1 MNKLQTFISLI
12 LIVIFALQANIAGAE
27 SDAIR
32 RILINGIEVNFSGDY
47 DRAAEIFSTIDKEDP
62 NHPSQSFYQA
72 VVLFWKI
79 SVAEG
84 SPLIINSIRQHLNK
98 AIEQSEDILKADEND
113 PDALHYLGLAYTYLG
128 RLEAQSGNMYK
139 GGVLGERGRKYLERA
154 IEICEQE
161 NCSENKPE
169 TEPETEPDAAR
180 CRPCEDLYFPLGAY
194 SYFAGR
200 LPQFLQAINFLWFIP
215 SGSTEEG
222 LNAIERSY
230 TRSDLHRPGAQSLL
244 ASIFLSFEIN
254 RIDDARKLSDDLVRR
269 FPDNPYLEIQ
279 HADIL
284 MASGQNQAAAENARK
299 IIEKADHGLRSYDAI
314 VRQRALLV
322 KAEAA
327 IRQGNTSAAREIL
340 AQLKNNPTFQNNSL
354 APHTDLLLGMQAD
367 VEMKR
372 EKAIG
377 YYEKAES
384 YEGTIRNRIVAR
396 KARQYLKEPFTN
408 SDRGFKKY
416 H

>member
-1 MNKLQTFISLI
+1 MNKLQTCISLI
-12 LIVIFALQANIAGAE
+12 LIVIFAMHTDIAGAE

-47 DRAAEIFSTIDKEDP
+47 DRAAEIFSTIASKDP
-62 NHPSQSFYQA
+62 NHPAQAFYQA
-72 VVLFWKI
+72 VVLFWKS

-84 SPLIINSIRQHLNK
+84 APLFINSIRQHLNK
-98 AIEQSEDILKADEND
+98 AIDQSEQLLEADENNL
-113 PDALHYLGLAYTYLG
+113 DALHYLGLAYTYLG
-128 RLEAQSGNMYK
+128 RLEAHSGNMYK
-139 GGVLGERGRKYLERA
+139 GGVMGERGRKYLERA
-154 IEICEQE
+154 IEICEDD
-161 NCSENKPE
+161 NCRGTE
-169 TEPETEPDAAR
+169 TDAAR

-200 LPQFLQAINFLWFIP
+200 LPQFLKAINFLWFIP

-222 LNAIERSY
+222 LYALERSY
-230 TRSDLHRPGAQSLL
+230 ARSNLHRPGAQSLL
-244 ASIFLSFEIN
+244 ADIFLSFEAN
-254 RIDDARKLSDDLVRR
+254 RVDDARKLSNDLVRR

-284 MASGQNQAAAENARK
+284 MASGQNQAAAENAQK

-314 VRQRALLV
+314 VRQRALLI

-327 IRQGNTSAAREIL
+327 IRQENTSAAREIL
-340 AQLKNNPTFQNNSL
+340 AQLKNNPTYQNNSL
-354 APHTDLLLGMQAD
+354 TPHMDLLLGMLAD

-372 EKAIG
+372 GKAIG

-384 YEGTIRNRIVAR
+384 YEGAMHNRAVTR
-396 KARQYLKEPFTN
+396 KARQYLEKPFTN
-408 SDRGFKKY
+408 MDRGST
-416 H
+416 

>member
-1 MNKLQTFISLI
+1 MNKSQTFISFI
-12 LIVIFALQANIAGAE
+12 LIVIFAMQADIAGAE

-47 DRAAEIFSTIDKEDP
+47 ERAAEIFSTIEKEDP
-62 NHPSQSFYQA
+62 NHPSQAFYQA
-72 VVLFWKI
+72 VVLFWKS

-84 SPLIINSIRQHLNK
+84 TPIFINSIRQHLNK
-98 AIEQSEDILKADEND
+98 AIEQSEQMLEANENNI
-113 PDALHYLGLAYTYLG
+113 DALHYLGLAYTYLG
-128 RLEAQSGNMYK
+128 RLEAHSGNMYK
-139 GGVLGERGRKYLERA
+139 GGVMGERGRKHLERA

-161 NCSENKPE
+161 NCPKIRPD
-169 TEPETEPDAAR
+169 TITKTKPDAAR

-222 LNAIERSY
+222 LNALERAY
-230 TRSDLHRPGAQSLL
+230 ARSDLHRPGAQSLL
-244 ASIFLSFEIN
+244 ADIFLSFETD
-254 RIDDARKLSDDLVRR
+254 RIDDARKLSDDLVRC

-284 MASGQNQAAAENARK
+284 MTSGQNQAAAKNAQR
-299 IIEKADHGLRSYDAI
+299 IIEKADRGLRSYDAI

-327 IRQGNTSAAREIL
+327 IRQEKTSAAREIL
-340 AQLKNNPTFQNNSL
+340 AQLKNNPTFQDNSL
-354 APHTDLLLGMQAD
+354 TPHTDLLFGMLAD
-367 VEMKR
+367 VESKR
-372 EKAIG
+372 KKAIEH
-377 YYEKAES
+377 YEQAES
-384 YEGTIRNRIVAR
+384 YEGTMRNRIVAR
-396 KARQYLKEPFTN
+396 KARQYLEKPFTN
-408 SDRGFKKY
+408 MDRGSS
-416 H
+416 

>member
-1 MNKLQTFISLI
+1 MNKLQTSISLI
-12 LIVIFALQANIAGAE
+12 LIVIFAMQADIAVAE
-27 SDAIR
+27 SDAIH
-32 RILINGIEVNFSGDY
+32 RILIKGIEVNFSGDY
-47 DRAAEIFSTIDKEDP
+47 NRAAEIFSTIEKEDP
-62 NHPSQSFYQA
+62 NHPAQSFYQA

-98 AIEQSEDILKADEND
+98 AIEQSEHMLKADESD

-128 RLEAQSGNMYK
+128 RLEAHSGNMYK

-169 TEPETEPDAAR
+169 TEPDAAR

-194 SYFAGR
+194 YYFAGR

-222 LNAIERSY
+222 LNALERSY
-230 TRSDLHRPGAQSLL
+230 AWSDLHRPGAQSLL
-244 ASIFLSFEIN
+244 AGIFLSFETN

-284 MASGQNQAAAENARK
+284 LASGHNLAAAENARK
-299 IIEKADHGLRSYDAI
+299 IIEKADHGLRSYDVI

-408 SDRGFKKY
+408 SDRGLS
-416 H
+416 